1 MKRFPSIV
9 LTLLCAVSALHIA
22 TAQGADFPQRP
33 INFIVPWAPGG
44 PADLLA
50 RELAEQSTT
59 LLKQPVVIINRPGA
73 SGTIGTA
80 DAFRAKPDGYTI
92 LLADNISTV
101 FQPRRLKLPYRGYQ
115 DFQAIIKLSDVPN
128 VLVVNAKS
136 QWRTLADFVAA
147 AHGKPGGLTVTT
159 AGPFTGTDLNVREF
173 AHIATI
179 ELQTIP
185 STGGTAEALTFL
197 LGGHVDAAVAAPASI
212 IGHVSAGTL
221 WPLAVFAKR
230 RVDLLPNVPT
240 TVELGY
246 PTTMTSMFYVSAP
259 HNVDEEA
266 LRRLDEVFQQA
277 VTSQKWK
284 EMAAKFGLLLEPLGP
299 KQLTAELEQWDTYFS
314 TLARELNV
322 QSQN

>member
-1 MKRFPSIV
+1 MKRFTSIA
-9 LTLLCAVSALHIA
+9 LALLCAVPALRMAPAH
-22 TAQGADFPQRP
+22 GADFPQRP
-33 INFIVPWAPGG
+33 ISFIVPWAPGG

-50 RELAEQSTT
+50 RTLVESTT
-59 LLKQPVVIINRPGA
+59 SLKQPVVIINKPGA

-128 VLVVNAKS
+128 VLVVNGQSTWK
-136 QWRTLADFVAA
+136 TLADFVAA
-147 AHGKPGGLTVTT
+147 AHEKSGLTVAT
-159 AGPFTGTDLNVREF
+159 AGLFTGVDLNAREF
-173 AHIATI
+173 GHIAKI

-185 STGGTAEALTFL
+185 STGGTAEALTLL
-197 LGGHVDAAVAAPASI
+197 LGGHVDASVAAAASI

-221 WPLAVFAKR
+221 RPLAVFAKR
-230 RVDLLPNVPT
+230 RVDLLPTVPT
-240 TVELGY
+240 TIELGY
-246 PTTMTSMFYVSAP
+246 PTTMSSMFYVSAP
-259 HNVDEEA
+259 HDVNQDA
-266 LRRLDEVFQQA
+266 LRTLHAAFQRA
-277 VTSQKWK
+277 VTSPKWK

-299 KQLTAELEQWDTYFS
+299 KELTAELAHWDTYFS

-322 QSQN
+322 QPQN

>member
-1 MKRFPSIV
+1 MKRFTSIA
-9 LTLLCAVSALHIA
+9 LLLCAVSALHIA
-22 TAQGADFPQRP
+22 MAQGADFPQRP
-33 INFIVPWAPGG
+33 INFVVPWGPGG

-50 RELAEQSTT
+50 RELADQSAA
-59 LLKQPVVIINRPGA
+59 LLKQPIVIINRPGA

-80 DAFRAKPDGYTI
+80 DVFRAKPDGYTI

-136 QWRTLADFVAA
+136 KWQTLAEFVAA

-173 AHIATI
+173 GHIAKS
-179 ELQTIP
+179 ELQTVP

-212 IGHVSAGTL
+212 IGHVNAGTL
-221 WPLAVFAKR
+221 RPLAVFAKR
-230 RVDLLPNVPT
+230 RVELLPNVPT

-259 HNVDEEA
+259 HNVDGEV
-266 LRRLDEVFQQA
+266 LRKLHGAFYQA

-284 EMAAKFGLLLEPLGP
+284 EMTTKFGLLLEPLGP
-299 KQLTAELEQWDTYFS
+299 KQLTSELARWDAYFS
-314 TLARELNV
+314 TLARELNI
-322 QSQN
+322 QPQN